1 MQKEGYTRDD
11 VYNADET
18 EINWR
23 ALPKKSL
30 AARKEATAPGFKTSK
45 ERITGMVCAN
55 TSGNHILPL
64 LVIGKA
70 KKPRCFKNVVC
81 FPTTYKSQ
89 KSAWMNSQ
97 VFIDWYTNDFIPQ
110 VKRQREQE
118 GRNGKVLLVLD
129 NAPSHPSEDTL
140 NEIDSCFRVMFLPP
154 NVTALIQPM
163 DQGVIEKLKR
173 LYRKQ
178 VLRRL
183 LLVENESNDNV
194 VNFSK
199 TINLKDACF
208 MLADAL
214 DSLTK
219 QNVMNAWKKLWP
231 IAEELQQQ
239 QELGEKEQIEEK
251 KQSQTFD
258 EITKIAARLPG
269 FEQCDENDLHRWLEK
284 DIGDPGFQILTDEE
298 IVGSVLAETNDEVL
312 TDEEECDES
321 EIKGP
326 THSEAFDAFETA
338 MAWCEQQ
345 NECCSTQLLFLK
357 KMKDLAATKR
367 VTNLKQKKNE

>member
-1 MQKEGYTRDD
+1 MGQPISGPLLCEKALLFNQELSGNSDFKASTGWLRAFKSRHRIRELQIEGETLSGDSNAANTFTNLFLNLVQKEGYTRDD

-45 ERITGMVCAN
+45 ERITAMVCAN
-55 TSGNHILPL
+55 ASGNHILPL

-89 KSAWMNSQ
+89 KSAWMNLQ

-140 NEIDSCFRVMFLPP
+140 NEIESCFRVMFLPP

-219 QNVMNAWKKLWP
+219 QNVMNAWKKLWL

-239 QELGEKEQIEEK
+239 RTVANI
-251 KQSQTFD
+251 
-258 EITKIAARLPG
+258 
-269 FEQCDENDLHRWLEK
+269 
-284 DIGDPGFQILTDEE
+284 
-298 IVGSVLAETNDEVL
+298 
-312 TDEEECDES
+312 
-321 EIKGP
+321 
-326 THSEAFDAFETA
+326 
-338 MAWCEQQ
+338 
-345 NECCSTQLLFLK
+345 
-357 KMKDLAATKR
+357 
-367 VTNLKQKKNE
+367 

>member
-1 MQKEGYTRDD
+1 
-11 VYNADET
+11 
-18 EINWR
+18 
-23 ALPKKSL
+23 
-30 AARKEATAPGFKTSK
+30 
-45 ERITGMVCAN
+45 MVCADA
-55 TSGNHILPL
+55 SGKHILPL

-70 KKPRCFKNVVC
+70 KKPCCFKNLVC

-89 KSAWMNSQ
+89 KSARMNSQ

-140 NEIDSCFRVMFLPP
+140 NEIDSCFRIMFLPP

-178 VLRRL
+178 VSRRL
-183 LLVENESNDNV
+183 LLVENESNDSV

-199 TINLKDACF
+199 MINLKDACF

-231 IAEELQQQ
+231 IAEELRQQ
-239 QELGEKEQIEEK
+239 QELGENEQIEKQE
-251 KQSQTFD
+251 QSQTFD

-312 TDEEECDES
+312 TNEEKCDES
-321 EIKGP
+321 EIKGS
-326 THSEAFDAFETA
+326 THAEAFDAFKTA
-338 MAWCEQQ
+338 MEWCEQQ
-345 NECCSTQLLFLK
+345 NKCCSTQLLFLK
-357 KMKDLAATKR
+357 KMRDLAATKR
-367 VTNLKQKKNE
+367 VTNLKQKNE

>member
-1 MQKEGYTRDD
+1 
-11 VYNADET
+11 
-18 EINWR
+18 
-23 ALPKKSL
+23 
-30 AARKEATAPGFKTSK
+30 
-45 ERITGMVCAN
+45 
-55 TSGNHILPL
+55 
-64 LVIGKA
+64 
-70 KKPRCFKNVVC
+70 
-81 FPTTYKSQ
+81 
-89 KSAWMNSQ
+89 
-97 VFIDWYTNDFIPQ
+97 
-110 VKRQREQE
+110 
-118 GRNGKVLLVLD
+118 
-129 NAPSHPSEDTL
+129 
-140 NEIDSCFRVMFLPP
+140 
-154 NVTALIQPM
+154 M

-251 KQSQTFD
+251 EQSQTFD

-269 FEQCDENDLHRWLEK
+269 FE
-284 DIGDPGFQILTDEE
+284 
-298 IVGSVLAETNDEVL
+298 
-312 TDEEECDES
+312 
-321 EIKGP
+321 
-326 THSEAFDAFETA
+326 
-338 MAWCEQQ
+338 
-345 NECCSTQLLFLK
+345 
-357 KMKDLAATKR
+357 
-367 VTNLKQKKNE
+367 